1 MLFNVRGWIECLRVL
16 ESAVYDDLTMCV
28 GSSVCVC
35 VCVGGGGC
43 RVQACVM
50 CVSMSIRVCVCVRVC
65 IIGFQC
71 SVNVS
76 GYYY

>member
-1 MLFNVRGWIECLRVL
+1 MRVL

-35 VCVGGGGC
+35 VCVCEGGGC

-50 CVSMSIRVCVCVRVC
+50 CVSMCVRVCVCVCVC
-65 IIGFQC
+65 VL
-71 SVNVS
+71 SVFS
-76 GYYY
+76 AL